1 MQNTN
6 RKVFDNLVSRT
17 KIYLVIIFLLLL
29 FISIQ
34 FNNLILPS
42 ILIFAAII
50 GYTYFANNKR
60 KSEISETLQDLTLTV
75 DSTAKSSLINSPFP
89 LLILETNGNIVWKS
103 SSFVTEFQHIDVN
116 DYIDELVYDI
126 KAQIEN
132 EKQVNKDKTIQ
143 KQIKIDKKIYRVYGK
158 FVNSRNKEKKNKK
171 EYMMVLYF
179 LDETE
184 KCKLQEEYENSKTC
198 IGMIMVDN
206 YEETFQLLE
215 SEEVAQCKAEID
227 KYIYEWINKWDGV
240 LVKSERDRYICFF
253 EQRHLKAIKEDKFS
267 ILDKI
272 KEIDLKSKV
281 QLTLSIAISNE
292 GATQKD
298 KYKSVTTAM
307 DIVLGRGGDQ
317 AVIRENDIYKFFG
330 GRTQEVE
337 RRTKVK
343 ARVVAHALE
352 NLIQESSKVLIMG
365 HTNPDIDALGSAMGM
380 YRFVKNM
387 NKNGYII
394 DSENAAALD
403 SFKEVLA
410 KEEEYEDVLI
420 SKEVALENIDED
432 TLLIVVDTHKK
443 NYVESEEILEKCP
456 KVVIIDHH
464 RRSADFIEN
473 ATLMFQEVYASS
485 AAELVTELLQ
495 YATQKVDLKTIEAES
510 LYAGI
515 MMDTKNFTFKTGVRT
530 FEAAAYLRRC
540 GVDII
545 RVKKWFQSDLE
556 SFNKIADI
564 VKRAEIVN
572 DTIAISINKEKTKD
586 ASIVC
591 AKAADELLTISD
603 ITASFVLGYM
613 EDKRICISGRSIGDI
628 NVQVILEKLRRRRT
642 YYPCRSTS
650 RRNDNGR
657 SKTRTNNKNKW
668 ILYRNI
674 TIKIATVPGLNG
686 NKLP

>member
-215 SEEVAQCKAEID
+215 SEEVAQCKVEID

-657 SKTRTNNKNKW
+657 SKTRTNNKNK
-668 ILYRNI
+668 
-674 TIKIATVPGLNG
+674 
-686 NKLP
+686 